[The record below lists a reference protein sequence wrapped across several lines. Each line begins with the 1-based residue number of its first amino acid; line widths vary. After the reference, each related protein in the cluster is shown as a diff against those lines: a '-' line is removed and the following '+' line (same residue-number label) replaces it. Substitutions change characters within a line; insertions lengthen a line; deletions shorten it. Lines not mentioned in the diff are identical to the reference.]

1 MGGFMKKCLL
11 LVKWVGDI
19 IYKVIKWFHGIIRE
33 IVDKIVSKFLQ
44 KNKEK
49 ILKAENKKLTAKVA
63 AQIKSLQELVKIAEK
78 EKKKLTGHD
87 QAIIEDLFESE
98 ECSI

>member
-1 MGGFMKKCLL
+1 MEKCLL

-49 ILKAENKKLTAKVA
+49 ILKAENIKLTAKVA
-63 AQIKSLQELVKIAEK
+63 AQIKSLQELEKIAVK
-78 EKKKLTGHD
+78 EKKKLTEHD